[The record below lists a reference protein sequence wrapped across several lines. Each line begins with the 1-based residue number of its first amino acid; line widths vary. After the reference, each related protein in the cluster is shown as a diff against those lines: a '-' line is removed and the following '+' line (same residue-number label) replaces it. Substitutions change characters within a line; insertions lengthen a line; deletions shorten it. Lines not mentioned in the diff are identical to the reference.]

1 MLLSLRLEIE
11 IYTGI
16 YVIAAESDV
25 FTYIHL
31 TVWDYFPVT
40 LREYDAILGI

>member
-11 IYTGI
+11 IYI